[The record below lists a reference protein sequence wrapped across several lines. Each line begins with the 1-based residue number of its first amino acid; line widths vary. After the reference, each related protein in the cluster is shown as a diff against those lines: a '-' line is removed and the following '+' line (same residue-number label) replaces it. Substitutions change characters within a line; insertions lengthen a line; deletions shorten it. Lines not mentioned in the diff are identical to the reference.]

1 VETVSVSHLILAR
14 KSLSETTVAAF
25 FRQLFAVRQIIAK
38 QVPGAA
44 LIAKPD
50 TEKDYQLSIHRGAAA
65 VIDGTERTFLDRYG
79 DYFWFGLLLLSGI
92 GSAAAW
98 LRRYINR
105 DEREENTSHRKRLL
119 DMVSDARTAE
129 SAQDL
134 LALQQE
140 ADSIIRET
148 LECYDS
154 GAIEEEELAAF
165 GLVIELLNL
174 AIMERRTVL
183 RGPLEQVRGIA
194 IGQGSGPRG

>member
-1 VETVSVSHLILAR
+1 
-14 KSLSETTVAAF
+14 
-25 FRQLFAVRQIIAK
+25 
-38 QVPGAA
+38 
-44 LIAKPD
+44 
-50 TEKDYQLSIHRGAAA
+50 
-65 VIDGTERTFLDRYG
+65 LDRYG